1 MHTCLET
8 KLSASIL
15 ILTASLASNDPMNIG
30 CLESKSDIKSFSTSL
45 LAGYWTHEAGL
56 TG

>member
-45 LAGYWTHEAGL
+45 LAGY
-56 TG
+56 